1 MAEQIAPPG
10 RARVTRCGE
19 CSGRGHYNSG
29 SECSGCEGTGWEL
42 WQACPRCGDIGF
54 DRVGVG
60 QYACR
65 ISCGYQW
72 GEDDPGWR
80 AQRVPDHLL
89 PSAGSAGSV
98 SVTMTSGY
106 GPPQWPGR

>member
-54 DRVGVG
+54 DRVGAG

-80 AQRVPDHLL
+80 AQRLPDHLL
-89 PSAGSAGSV
+89 PLADSAGSV